1 MIRTTKE
8 EQSLTEMLMYAGIPK
23 LPEPYESTSESIKNE
38 DVWVKAIVKI
48 QRQDGGVDYAV
59 AEHDFFSKDEVKI
72 KKSVGGAIIH
82 SILGIYPYDFL
93 KNKNI
98 PQVSNKKEIIDFVF
112 PYVDEDYEYLRSLK
126 KDALKKLFYNVCIKM
141 QIHSKGSEKKA
152 IDYRLYNP
160 KETPKEDGKGQEES
174 NGAGATN
181 GESKPKEDDF

>member
-8 EQSLTEMLMYAGIPK
+8 QQSLTEMLMYAGIPR
-23 LPEPYESTSESIKNE
+23 LPELYENTDENINPE
-38 DVWVKAIVKI
+38 DVWVKALVKV
-48 QRQDGGVDYAV
+48 QRQDGEVDYAV

-98 PQVSNKKEIIDFVF
+98 PKVSNKKEIIDFIIS
-112 PYVDEDYEYLRSLK
+112 YVDEDYEYLQSLK

-141 QIHSKGSEKKA
+141 QIHSKDSEKKA

-160 KETPKEDGKGQEES
+160 KEELKEDGREQES
-174 NGAGATN
+174 NGDGAAN
-181 GESKPKEDDF
+181 GEPKPTEDDF